1 MIILQTKKYIVL
13 CTLIICCL
21 SCDMKASQFYGQNR
35 LKIIAVAALSAIKK
49 MVQPLGR
56 ITQLRPVRL
65 IQSCPR
71 TALLSL
77 CGATLMG
84 ILLHRSRNIFV
95 PFYTSLRTRIT
106 SLICRTNSS
115 EEFRQARQELSQ
127 TGDHL
132 RALQTDLQRITDQ
145 AAATKTEISTLTQE
159 YTELERQHTYVA
171 PEQFKRLLDISTK
184 TMTELETLRDRYQ
197 DQSQQW
203 KALIAENRSLETD
216 IARLESLLQ
225 RMKKLEAEKAPQPP
239 IIVTPQ
245 PRTYAQRKSPSPRTP
260 SPLQMLERAF
270 QSPSFTRAM
279 TPRPTGEIK
288 QAH

>member
-1 MIILQTKKYIVL
+1 MIILQTKKYIVP
-13 CTLIICCL
+13 CTLIIFCL

-35 LKIIAVAALSAIKK
+35 LKIIAIAALSAIKK
-49 MVQPLGR
+49 MVQPLGH
-56 ITQLRPVRL
+56 ITQLRPVRF

-77 CGATLMG
+77 CGMTLMG

-95 PFYTSLRTRIT
+95 PFYAGLRTRIT
-106 SLICRTNSS
+106 SLIFRTNSS
-115 EEFRQARQELSQ
+115 EEFRQVRQELSQ
-127 TGDHL
+127 SGDHL

-145 AAATKTEISTLTQE
+145 AVATKTELSSLTQE

-184 TMTELETLRDRYQ
+184 TMTKLEALSDQYQ
-197 DQSQQW
+197 GQSQQW
-203 KALIAENRSLETD
+203 KTLIAENRSLETD

-225 RMKKLEAEKAPQPP
+225 TMKKLEAEKASQPP
-239 IIVTPQ
+239 SIVTPQ
-245 PRTYAQRKSPSPRTP
+245 PRTYAKRESPRLRTP
-260 SPLQMLERAF
+260 SPLHMLERAF
-270 QSPSFTRAM
+270 QSPSFTRAI
-279 TPRPTGEIK
+279 TPQQTGEVK